1 MDTIVNRNV
10 KSYRHQTVPIWFAGL
25 LSLLVSGV
33 VSSAEVTLPLRLPI
47 SLLQTSL
54 NDALGTHDTTPAEIF
69 RQGDCRFIQL
79 TGLKLISVGDK
90 LQVKTQA
97 NLKFG
102 PEWFGSCYGAIAWKG
117 QARFELEP
125 YITPD
130 HLLRYRLL
138 DTELIDDDGDKSLVA
153 DIVWK
158 LVARI
163 MRPRL
168 EAFQIDLR
176 PPRTEVA
183 NVLHNFVP
191 ESQVQQLD
199 AILGSARTTA
209 LEVGEN
215 DISIP
220 LILDVPD
227 YDLALTNTLPAPTV
241 TPLSSEELA
250 NFEQT
255 SQSWDAF
262 LVYIIRNLGLKIEDT
277 DIRIRLL
284 EILLNSRYQVTAIL
298 SGEAE
303 QTSGD
308 PTRELFIRAWNDL
321 RDLIME
327 ASQRGQLRGQLL
339 PYLSFLSAGDA
350 LMVLDSSAPGLSIE
364 MSENGLRRLARAMRP
379 MDLSDPLKFDWD
391 LDPFLQDLFNLSNDQ
406 PPSTPP
412 TQTVPP
418 SSLNTHWLDFFI
430 PVAHAETTPE
440 IMQHLSERLD
450 PWIPKADELEVYR
463 ILVAALLET
472 VRAQELAQANLTE
485 EETADFSYLLST
497 TALIESCWRQYVRQ
511 DGTITHVR
519 SPSGSIGMMQINPSV
534 WRGIFDIEK
543 LKKDTGYNATVGTRI
558 LLRYLRHYA
567 RPIAKK
573 TGNHDDLARATYAA
587 YNAGP
592 RAAGRFLNPQAKP
605 RVKQVDGKFWTLY
618 QALSAGGT
626 VDLQACTVTAPPT
639 TYGTSD

>member
-1 MDTIVNRNV
+1 MDTTLSPDIKFHRPR
-10 KSYRHQTVPIWFAGL
+10 KAQLWFTGL
-25 LSLLVSGV
+25 ILLLLGIGV

-54 NDALGTHDTTPAEIF
+54 SDALGIHDTTPAEIF

-79 TGLKLISVGDK
+79 AGLQLESADGK

-138 DTELIDDDGDKSLVA
+138 DTELIDDQGNKSLA
-153 DIVWK
+153 AEIVWK

-191 ESQVQQLD
+191 ETQVQQID
-199 AILGSARTTA
+199 AILGSARATI
-209 LEVGEN
+209 LKVSQDEL
-215 DISIP
+215 SIP
-220 LILDVPD
+220 LVLDVPEQ
-227 YDLALTNTLPAPTV
+227 YLSQTETTPAPSE

-262 LVYIIRNLGLKIEDT
+262 LVYVIRNLGLSIENT

-284 EILLNSRYQVTAIL
+284 EILLNSRYQIIAIL

-308 PTRELFIRAWNDL
+308 PTRELFVRAWNDL
-321 RDLIME
+321 RDLITE
-327 ASQRGQLRGQLL
+327 ASQRGQLTGQLL
-339 PYLSFLSAGDA
+339 PYLSFLTAGDA
-350 LMVLDSSAPGLSIE
+350 LMLLDTSAPGLSIE
-364 MSENGLRRLARAMRP
+364 MSENGLRGLARAMRP
-379 MDLSDPLKFDWD
+379 FDLSDPLKFNWD
-391 LDPFLQDLFNLSNDQ
+391 LDPFLQDLFDLNDDEQ
-406 PPSTPP
+406 PSSPVP
-412 TQTVPP
+412 TQSVPRG
-418 SSLNTHWLDFFI
+418 SLYDYWLNLLI
-430 PVAHAETTPE
+430 PAAQAEEAPD

-450 PWIPKADELEVYR
+450 HWVPKADELEVYR

-472 VRAQELAQANLTE
+472 VHTHEITQVKLTSE
-485 EETADFSYLLST
+485 ESADFSHLLST
-497 TALIESCWRQYVRQ
+497 TALIESCWRQYILR
-511 DGTITHVR
+511 DGLISYVR

-534 WRGIFDIEK
+534 WRGIFDIER
-543 LKKDTGYNATVGTRI
+543 LKKVTGYNATVGARI
-558 LLRYLRHYA
+558 LLRYLRLHA
-567 RPIAKK
+567 RPIARKS
-573 TGNHDDLARATYAA
+573 GNQDDLARATYAA

-605 RVKQVDGKFWTLY
+605 RVKQVDEKFWKLY
-618 QALSAGGT
+618 QTLRDGGT
-626 VDLQACTVTAPPT
+626 VDLQSCSVTPPT
-639 TYGTSD
+639 S

>member
-1 MDTIVNRNV
+1 
-10 KSYRHQTVPIWFAGL
+10 
-25 LSLLVSGV
+25 
-33 VSSAEVTLPLRLPI
+33 
-47 SLLQTSL
+47 
-54 NDALGTHDTTPAEIF
+54 
-69 RQGDCRFIQL
+69 
-79 TGLKLISVGDK
+79 
-90 LQVKTQA
+90 
-97 NLKFG
+97 
-102 PEWFGSCYGAIAWKG
+102 
-117 QARFELEP
+117 
-125 YITPD
+125 
-130 HLLRYRLL
+130 
-138 DTELIDDDGDKSLVA
+138 
-153 DIVWK
+153 
-158 LVARI
+158 
-163 MRPRL
+163 
-168 EAFQIDLR
+168 
-176 PPRTEVA
+176 VA

-199 AILGSARTTA
+199 AILNSVRATV

-215 DISIP
+215 ELSIP
-220 LILDVPD
+220 LVLDVPD
-227 YDLALTNTLPAPTV
+227 QYLALTDILPAPTE

-250 NFEQT
+250 NFERT

-308 PTRELFIRAWNDL
+308 PTRELFIRAWTDL

-327 ASQRGQLRGQLL
+327 AGQRGQLSGQLL

-379 MDLSDPLKFDWD
+379 MDLDDPLKFDWD
-391 LDPFLQDLFNLSNDQ
+391 LDPFLQDLFNLSDEQ
-406 PPSTPP
+406 PPISPAP

-418 SSLNTHWLDFFI
+418 SSLNRHWLDFFI
-430 PVAHAETTPE
+430 PVAQAESAPE

-450 PWIPKADELEVYR
+450 PWVPKAEELEVYR
-463 ILVAALLET
+463 ILVAALLEA
-472 VRAQELAQANLTE
+472 VRAQELAQTKLTAE
-485 EETADFSYLLST
+485 ESADFSYLLST
-497 TALIESCWRQYVRQ
+497 TALIESCWRQYVQQ
-511 DGTITHVR
+511 DGTISHVR
-519 SPSGSIGMMQINPSV
+519 SPSGSIGLMQINPSV
-534 WRGIFDIEK
+534 WRGIFDIER

-558 LLRYLRHYA
+558 LLRYLRLHA
-567 RPIAKK
+567 RPIARK

-618 QALSAGGT
+618 QNLSAGGT
-626 VDLQACTVTAPPT
+626 VDLQSCSVSAPPT
-639 TYGTSD
+639 T

>member
-1 MDTIVNRNV
+1 MDTTLNPDINF
-10 KSYRHQTVPIWFAGL
+10 RHTRKAQLWFTGL
-25 LSLLVSGV
+25 FLSLLTIGV
-33 VSSAEVTLPLRLPI
+33 ASSAEVTLPLRLPI

-54 NDALGTHDTTPAEIF
+54 RDALNIHDITPAEIF

-79 TGLKLISVGDK
+79 TGLQLESADGKL
-90 LQVKTQA
+90 LVKTQA

-138 DTELIDDDGDKSLVA
+138 DTELIDDQGNKSLA
-153 DIVWK
+153 AEIVWK

-191 ESQVQQLD
+191 ESQVQQID
-199 AILGSARTTA
+199 AILGSARATI
-209 LEVGEN
+209 LKVGQDEL
-215 DISIP
+215 SIP

-227 YDLALTNTLPAPTV
+227 QYLSQTEPTPSEA
-241 TPLSSEELA
+241 PLSSEELA

-262 LVYIIRNLGLKIEDT
+262 LVYIIRNLGLSIENT
-277 DIRIRLL
+277 DLRIRLL
-284 EILLNSRYQVTAIL
+284 EILLNSRYQVIAIL

-308 PTRELFIRAWNDL
+308 PTRELFVRAWNDL
-321 RDLIME
+321 RDLITE
-327 ASQRGQLRGQLL
+327 ASQRGQLTGQLL
-339 PYLSFLSAGDA
+339 PYLSFLTAGDA
-350 LMVLDSSAPGLSIE
+350 LMLLDTSAPGLSIE

-379 MDLSDPLKFDWD
+379 LDPSDPLKFDWN
-391 LDPFLQDLFNLSNDQ
+391 LDPFLQDLFDLNDDQQ
-406 PPSTPP
+406 PAPPAP

-418 SSLNTHWLDFFI
+418 GALHEYWLNFFI
-430 PVAHAETTPE
+430 PAAQAEEATD

-450 PWIPKADELEVYR
+450 PWVPKEDELDVYR
-463 ILVAALLET
+463 IMVAALLAT
-472 VRAQELAQANLTE
+472 VHAHEITQVKLTSE
-485 EETADFSYLLST
+485 ESADFSHLLST
-497 TALIESCWRQYVRQ
+497 TALIESCWRQYNLQ
-511 DGTITHVR
+511 DGAVSYVR

-534 WRGIFDIEK
+534 WRGIFEIER
-543 LKKDTGYNATVGTRI
+543 LKKDTGYNATVGARI
-558 LLRYLRHYA
+558 LLRYLRLHA
-567 RPIAKK
+567 RPIARKS
-573 TGNHDDLARATYAA
+573 GNQDDLARATYAA

-592 RAAGRFLNPQAKP
+592 RAAGRFLNPQAKA
-605 RVKQVDGKFWTLY
+605 RIKQVDDKFWKLY
-618 QALSAGGT
+618 QTLRDGGT
-626 VDLQACTVTAPPT
+626 VDLQSCSVTPPT
-639 TYGTSD
+639 S